1 MNTMG
6 SIWVRVSHVLPG
18 LIANCVPMVDAI
30 LHVGDMKDASRLE
43 SIVSDVRPHEIYN
56 LAALSHVSASWDDPE
71 STMDTNFLGLVR
83 ILQAVR
89 HCDLVSHTRILNVR
103 VQSININSSRL
114 SDEIYR
120 PAHLRCL
127 GKQQHC
133 QLTRTPRLH
142 PERRMPPP
150 KLQPSGL
157 CRTTGQCTVCLLVL
171 LYFSIMSIRGGVC
184 APQSLYN
191 YS

>member
-1 MNTMG
+1 
-6 SIWVRVSHVLPG
+6 
-18 LIANCVPMVDAI
+18 
-30 LHVGDMKDASRLE
+30 MKDASRLE
-43 SIVSDVRPHEIYN
+43 SIISDVRPHEIYN
-56 LAALSHVSASWDDPE
+56 LAALSHVSASWEDPE

-103 VQSININSSRL
+103 VQSTNIKPSRL
-114 SDEIYR
+114 SDETYR

-142 PERRMPPP
+142 LEHRMPPP
-150 KLQPSGL
+150 KPPLSGL
-157 CRTTGQCTVCLLVL
+157 CGITGQCTVCLLVPP
-171 LYFSIMSIRGGVC
+171 YSSITSIRGGVC
-184 APQSLYN
+184 APKSVYN